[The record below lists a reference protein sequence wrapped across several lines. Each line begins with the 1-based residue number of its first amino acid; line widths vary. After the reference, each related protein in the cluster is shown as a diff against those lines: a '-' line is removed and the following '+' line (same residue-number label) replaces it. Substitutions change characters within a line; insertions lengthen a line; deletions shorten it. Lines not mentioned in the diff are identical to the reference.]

1 MTSNIGCLRAWTAVH
16 CRGARIPYDA
26 AMTMLPVDS
35 SNHYDIKPVRIVA
48 FVVVD
53 VEALE
58 STDA

>member
-1 MTSNIGCLRAWTAVH
+1 MH